1 MKPITEIW
9 DIIRSQAEA
18 AFWMSFGLAG
28 YERKHLSAPP
38 DDDPDG
44 KAWALA
50 KIAAW
55 RAADAKTEELFEIHG
70 VRRHPEI
77 LCAIND
83 TSGME
88 CPF

>member
-1 MKPITEIW
+1 MKTISEIF
-9 DIIRSQAEA
+9 DEIRPQAEA
-18 AFWMSFGLAG
+18 AFWLAFELRG
-28 YERKHLSAPP
+28 YGREFLKTPP
-38 DDDPDG
+38 EGENG

-55 RAADAKTEELFEIHG
+55 DAADDKTEKLFQFHG
-70 VRRHPEI
+70 VRQHPEI
-77 LCAIND
+77 LCATND

>member
-1 MKPITEIW
+1 MKPLIEIW
-9 DIIRSQAEA
+9 EIIRPQAEA
-18 AFWMSFGLAG
+18 AFWEAFSLQG
-28 YERKHLSAPP
+28 YEREHLFSPP
-38 DDDPDG
+38 DEEPDG

-55 RAADAKTEELFEIHG
+55 RAADAKTESLFEFYG
-70 VRRHPEI
+70 VRSHPEI
-77 LCAIND
+77 LCATND

>member
-1 MKPITEIW
+1 MKSITEIW
-9 DIIRSQAEA
+9 DEIRPQAEA
-18 AFWMSFGLAG
+18 AFWIAFELEG
-28 YERKHLSAPP
+28 YGREFLQAPP
-38 DDDPDG
+38 PGEDG

-55 RAADAKTEELFEIHG
+55 RVADAKTEQLFQQYG
-70 VRRHPEI
+70 VRQHPEI
-77 LCAIND
+77 LCATND

>member
-9 DIIRSQAEA
+9 DIIRPQCEA
-18 AFWMSFGLAG
+18 AFWASFGLSG

-38 DDDPDG
+38 PDDPNP

-50 KIAAW
+50 KAAAW
-55 RAADAKTEELFEIHG
+55 RAAEKKQAELYELHG

-77 LCAIND
+77 LCATND